1 MAETLPEL
9 KTGKASK
16 KTGNTTKNRK
26 RKRTSGGKASSKD
39 GVELL
44 RQAVNKRL
52 VRDSEVLADAIS
64 EKARNGDLASTKTM
78 VGLAAGKKP
87 LPDPEKT
94 RSALRFVQ
102 RLANEPQWQGK
113 EEEEV

>member
-16 KTGNTTKNRK
+16 KTGNRTKN

-52 VRDSEVLADAIS
+52 VRDSEALADAIS
-64 EKARNGDLASTKTM
+64 EKARNGDLASTKAM
-78 VGLAAGKKP
+78 VGLVEDKKP

-94 RSALRFVQ
+94 RSGLRFVQ
-102 RLANEPQWQGK
+102 RLANEPRWQGK
-113 EEEEV
+113 EEKV